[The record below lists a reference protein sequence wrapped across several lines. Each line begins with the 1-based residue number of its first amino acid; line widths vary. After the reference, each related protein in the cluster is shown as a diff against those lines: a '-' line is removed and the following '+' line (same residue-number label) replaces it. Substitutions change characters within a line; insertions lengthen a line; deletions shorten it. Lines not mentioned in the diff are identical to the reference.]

1 MTKKNKSI
9 GIILTVIIIAAA
21 SVTSAYLLQKKNSE
35 KQNKVISTN
44 KEVKNTNEQ
53 SNSVK
58 KAEPVIDDKKTVEQ
72 EKAAKNIVREFKEGK
87 LKYNDK
93 GIPVLYYHSIDYE
106 KGNELRLPKEKFRE
120 QMKYLKDNNYT
131 TLTLNELYEFLQN
144 NKPVPEKSVVIT
156 LDDGYEDNYTNA
168 FPVLKEFG
176 FKAVVFMI
184 TDNMD
189 NPKYKFLT
197 SKEANEMDENGV
209 AIESHTV
216 YHDKLSQLSY
226 EQQLKTLKD
235 SKEVLTKTLNKKV
248 DYICYPYGMYN
259 NQTVKAAKEA
269 GYTMGFT
276 TVSGWAD
283 KHDGIYTLNR
293 VYINAFDSMDKFIYR
308 LTNSAYDKK

>member
-1 MTKKNKSI
+1 MTKKNKNL
-9 GIILTVIIIAAA
+9 GIILIVLIIAAA
-21 SVTSAYLLQKKNSE
+21 SITASYALQNKGSQ

-44 KEVKNTNEQ
+44 KEVKGSNVQ
-53 SNSVK
+53 SDSGK
-58 KAEPVIDDKKTVEQ
+58 KAEPVIDDKKTAEQ
-72 EKAAKNIVREFKEGK
+72 GKAAKNVVREFKEGK

-120 QMKYLKDNNYT
+120 QMQYLKDNNYT
-131 TLTLNELYEFLQN
+131 TLTLGELYEFLQN
-144 NKPVPEKSVVIT
+144 NKPVPDKSVVIT
-156 LDDGYEDNYTNA
+156 FDDGYEDNYTNA

-216 YHDKLSQLSY
+216 YHDKLSQLTY

-235 SKEVLTKTLNKKV
+235 SKEVLAKTLNRKV

-276 TVSGWAD
+276 TVGGWAD

-293 VYINAFDSMDKFIYR
+293 VYINAFDSMDKFIFR
-308 LTNSAYDKK
+308 LNNSAYDRK